1 MITTTPKKRVRFKT
15 ILLSLLSFGLLSFA
29 SSCTASNQIVGIHMS
44 SEETV
49 KVPYGN
55 FSPDGINVT
64 VDYRDGGSNEIPLT
78 NEMISETEHLKFFKV
93 GEQNVEVVYRN
104 RYKTTMPVEV
114 TLNEFSDSYALVGGE
129 YIFDGEPHMVSLNQ
143 ELPEGARIT
152 YPYGNVFTNAGVYE
166 VVGVMSKNGYASK
179 TLTTTLTIYPA
190 ARPVEG
196 IVLMDAT
203 YVYNGEMR
211 SLEIENVP
219 EGVEVS
225 FDAYDYNTNVRVN
238 KVVNAGKYKIV
249 AHFNDVNPNYAKIE
263 DMSATLTIL
272 KADYDLS
279 NIALLDVTKEY
290 DGKNYDASITNP
302 KSLPTGIEVSYS
314 YLDQDGNTVFGN
326 AACGTYTMVASFKG
340 GDSKNYNSIEPLTAT
355 LTVKQK
361 VIKIKELVAKGEI
374 AFDGKTVNFEEGVTQ
389 SIYVTGDLPAGVS
402 VTYENNDQYCAGEYE
417 VTARFA
423 ATDSNFAVDL
433 SEMKAYLTI
442 NQIRRSV
449 LTYDEAT
456 GKYSKPFGAKNLDF
470 EGNTVTVNG
479 IDEDVYEVT
488 SIAFFDVLDNSE
500 VPYEE
505 IQNEVTYKYVVR
517 FAYKDPDLAESIIL
531 AEESDN
537 FLRRGTPLV
546 YDSNTGDYTKEFSA
560 DNLVLNNPEATVTGI
575 DTTVY
580 KVREVVFYDQE
591 GKETKVGDMKNKAT
605 YRYVVHFDMVDEVAA
620 RSVVSI
626 DATGDFVARRVLV
639 KDQDGKYTL
648 PFTAQNIRLRTD
660 SLLNNPYRHSTY
672 GYDNSLFSYT
682 HADVKFYDENGN
694 VIDPIDMEDDVTY
707 TYDIPFEYRYPSSY
721 PNEKV
726 VHERGTFVRR
736 SVPVTNLTFEVYPS
750 SYNVKPGCFDE
761 TIYKV
766 SRLRFLRDQSPADS
780 EVSDPYTQLI
790 DGNTYRYSVDFVYVD
805 SDAGKNVILTSEVG
819 KFVYNAA
826 EMKKS

>member
-1 MITTTPKKRVRFKT
+1 MITTTPKKRARFKT

-55 FSPDGINVT
+55 FSPDGISVT

-93 GEQNVEVVYRN
+93 GEQDVEVVYRN

-290 DGKNYDASITNP
+290 DGKHYDASITNP

-314 YLDQDGNTVFGN
+314 YLDQDGNTVFRN

-361 VIKIKELVAKGEI
+361 VIKIKELVAKGDI
-374 AFDGKTVNFEEGVTQ
+374 AFEGKTVNFEEGVTQ
-389 SIYVTGDLPAGVS
+389 SLSITGDLPAGVS
-402 VTYENNDQYCAGEYE
+402 VTYENNNQYCAGEYE
-417 VTARFA
+417 VTAHFA

-433 SEMKAYLTI
+433 SEMKAYLVI

-449 LTYDEAT
+449 LVYDELT
-456 GKYSKPFGAKNLDF
+456 GKYTKPFGAKNLDF
-470 EGNTVTVNG
+470 EGNTVKVNG

-505 IQNEVTYKYVVR
+505 IQNEVTYTYVVR
-517 FAYKDPDLAESIIL
+517 FAYKDPDLAGSIIL
-531 AEESDN
+531 ADESDN
-537 FLRRGTPLV
+537 FLRRSAPLV
-546 YDSNTGDYTKEFSA
+546 YDSNTGDYTKEFSS
-560 DNLVLNNPEATVTGI
+560 DNLVLNSQEASVTGV
-575 DTTVY
+575 DTTLY
-580 KVREVVFYDQE
+580 KVSEIVFYDQE
-591 GKETKVGDMKNKAT
+591 GNETKVGDLKDKTT
-605 YRYVVHFDMVDEVAA
+605 YRYAVHFDLKDKAAA
-620 RSVVSI
+620 RSTVLI
-626 DATGDFVARRVLV
+626 DATGEFVARRVLMR
-639 KDQDGKYTL
+639 DENMKYTL
-648 PFTAQNIRLRTD
+648 PFSAQDICIRSD
-660 SLLNNPYRHSTY
+660 SLIPTYRAELIGRYDYEAYSFPSGSLTFFNTSGTQINANNLSEVDEMVDGETY
-672 GYDNSLFSYT
+672 IYKAAFRF
-682 HADVKFYDENGN
+682 K
-694 VIDPIDMEDDVTY
+694 
-707 TYDIPFEYRYPSSY
+707 SSA
-721 PNEKV
+721 PEGHVLVQEQGTFTREKV
-726 VHERGTFVRR
+726 EYETLSFAMDGSTLKVHG
-736 SVPVTNLTFEVYPS
+736 
-750 SYNVKPGCFDE
+750 FDE
-761 TIYKV
+761 TKYVARNILFY
-766 SRLRFLRDQSPADS
+766 RSPI
-780 EVSDPYTQLI
+780 VPPYTSTSFNNLEVGHSYI
-790 DGNTYRYSVDFVYVD
+790 YRVDFIFAD
-805 SDAGKNVILTSEVG
+805 REAGKSIALASAVEE
-819 KFVYNAA
+819 FVF
-826 EMKKS
+826 EG